1 MYYNIM
7 KTLLIIM
14 IAFSSMSAQEVKY
27 SFDYRENR
35 TPDGWD
41 RVDTPGDVVFH
52 ETRHSNTIT
61 IITSDSFKMFYVKS
75 KQFFIR
81 QDTYL
86 ITLVDEQWQES
97 SIRLVV
103 KETLDTMDLYFYSDR
118 AEDRYYK
125 LSLKRCQ

>member
-1 MYYNIM
+1 
-7 KTLLIIM
+7 M

-52 ETRHSNTIT
+52 ETRRSNTIT
-61 IITSDSFKMFYVKS
+61 IITRDSFKMFYVKS
-75 KQFFIR
+75 KQLFIR

-86 ITLVDEQWQES
+86 ITLVDDKWQES
-97 SIRLVV
+97 SVRLVV

-118 AEDRYYK
+118 VEDKYYR

>member
-1 MYYNIM
+1 M

-35 TPDGWD
+35 TPTGWD

-52 ETRHSNTIT
+52 DNKTIA

-75 KQFFIR
+75 RQFFIR

-86 ITLVDEQWQES
+86 ITLVDKQWQES
-97 SIRLVV
+97 SMRLVV

-125 LSLKRCQ
+125 LSLKICK